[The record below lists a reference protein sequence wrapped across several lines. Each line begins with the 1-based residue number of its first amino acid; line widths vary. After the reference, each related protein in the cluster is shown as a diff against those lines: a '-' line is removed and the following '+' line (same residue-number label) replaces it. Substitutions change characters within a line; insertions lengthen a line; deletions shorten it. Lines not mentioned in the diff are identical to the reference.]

1 MRNMRALA
9 CLLALLVLSPFAAA
23 AANPGVNMSI
33 DVEGTP
39 IQSISTPDVSRDGV
53 DFTIE
58 VVLTNTAA
66 QNGTNVTWTVQICI
80 NSGVCYPPDSIPM
93 QEDAGKWSST
103 IQPDPTHTYV
113 NYDIV
118 LDYPEGEDET
128 FPEGGFVGG
137 GKIWSDCWVSGEET
151 GGDNC
156 LNDDG
161 GLLPAPALLTTLV
174 LLSFAAVVRN
184 TRNE

>member
-1 MRNMRALA
+1 MRSMRALA
-9 CLLALLVLSPFAAA
+9 CLLALLMLSPFAAA

-39 IQSISTPDVSRDGV
+39 IQSISTPGVSSDGV

-58 VVLTNTAA
+58 VVLTDVAA
-66 QNGTNVTWTVQICI
+66 QNGTTVAWTVQICI

-93 QEDAGKWSST
+93 QEDAGTWSST

-118 LDYPEGEDET
+118 LNYPEGEDEI
-128 FPEGGFVGG
+128 FPDGGFVEG
-137 GKIWSDCWVSGEET
+137 GKIWSDCWVSGDET

-156 LNDDG
+156 PNNDE
-161 GLLPAPALLTTLV
+161 GLLPAPVLLTTLV
-174 LLSFAAVVRN
+174 LLCFAAVVRH
-184 TRNE
+184 RVDS

>member
-39 IQSISTPDVSRDGV
+39 IQSISTPD
-53 DFTIE
+53 
-58 VVLTNTAA
+58 
-66 QNGTNVTWTVQICI
+66 WTVQICI